1 MKPSPRIKSFGVKM
15 FRIGTLADWFG
26 KGIVEGIRESRRC
39 GADGVQLYA
48 WNEFD
53 PRTVSH
59 ETIRAVRDTAGECGQ
74 EVTALCGELGGHGLE
89 IAADNPRKIDYL
101 KRVADL
107 ALDLGCRIVTTH
119 IGIVPADGESEKY
132 AVMKKACAEIGAYA
146 ASRGAV
152 VAIETGPE
160 PVARLKAFVD
170 DCNGESGLDGGI
182 AGRGIGGQKAGGIGI
197 NYDPA
202 NLVMV
207 TGDDEVEGVGRAG
220 ASIVHTHA
228 KDGKMSHFA
237 GPEEVY
243 GLFAQGGI
251 EAISKVSAW
260 FTETPLGRGK
270 VRWLPYLRALKEIGY
285 DGYLTI
291 EREVKENA
299 AEDIL
304 IAVKFLKEIIP
315 QV

>member
-1 MKPSPRIKSFGVKM
+1 VKP
-15 FRIGTLADWFG
+15 
-26 KGIVEGIRESRRC
+26 E
-39 GADGVQLYA
+39 
-48 WNEFD
+48 
-53 PRTVSH
+53 TV
-59 ETIRAVRDTAGECGQ
+59 RAVRDTAGECGQ

-89 IAADNPRKIDYL
+89 IAADNPGKIDYL
-101 KRVADL
+101 KRVVDL
-107 ALDLGCRIVTTH
+107 ALELGCRIVTTH
-119 IGIVPADGESEKY
+119 IGIVPADGGGEKY
-132 AVMKKACAEIGAYA
+132 AVMKKACAEIGAWA

-160 PVARLKAFVD
+160 PVARLRAFVD
-170 DCNGESGLDGGI
+170 DCNGADG
-182 AGRGIGGQKAGGIGI
+182 AGIGI

-207 TGDDEVEGVGRAG
+207 TGDDEVEGVRIAG
-220 ASIVHTHA
+220 FSIVHTHA
-228 KDGKMSHFA
+228 KDGRMNHFA

-260 FTETPLGRGK
+260 FTETPLGQGT
-270 VRWLPYLRALKEIGY
+270 VRWLPYLRALRETGY

-299 AEDIL
+299 AEDIRT
-304 IAVKFLKEIIP
+304 AVNFLKELIP
-315 QV
+315 QI

>member
-1 MKPSPRIKSFGVKM
+1 M

-26 KGIVEGIRESRRC
+26 KGIIEGIRESRHC

-53 PRTVSH
+53 PRTAKA
-59 ETIRAVRDTAGECGQ
+59 ETIRAVRDTAKECGQ

-89 IAADNPRKIDYL
+89 IPADNSQKIDYL
-101 KRVADL
+101 KRTVDL
-107 ALDLGCRIVTTH
+107 ALELDCRIVTTH
-119 IGIVPADGESEKY
+119 IGIIPADEKSEKY
-132 AVMKKACAEIGAYA
+132 AVLKKACVEITAWA
-146 ASRGAV
+146 ASRGAA

-170 DCNGESGLDGGI
+170 ACNESAGTPAAGSGTSSGGL
-182 AGRGIGGQKAGGIGI
+182 AI

-207 TGDDEVEGVGRAG
+207 TNDDEVEGVRHAG

-228 KDGKMSHFA
+228 KDGIMNHFA
-237 GPEEVY
+237 GPDEVY

-260 FTETPLGRGK
+260 FTETPLGQGK
-270 VRWLPYLRALKEIGY
+270 VRWIPYLKALKETGY

-299 AEDIL
+299 ARDIL
-304 IAVKFLKEIIP
+304 TAVKFLKDLIP
-315 QV
+315 RI

>member
-1 MKPSPRIKSFGVKM
+1 M

-53 PRTVSH
+53 PRTVKP
-59 ETIRAVRDTAGECGQ
+59 ETVRAVRDTAGECGQ

-89 IAADNPRKIDYL
+89 IAAGNPGKIDYL
-101 KRVADL
+101 KRVVDL
-107 ALDLGCRIVTTH
+107 GLELGCRIVTTH
-119 IGIVPADGESEKY
+119 IGIVPAGTDSEKY
-132 AVMKKACAEIGAYA
+132 SVMKKACTEIGAWA

-170 DCNGESGLDGGI
+170 DCNGEAVAGGAS
-182 AGRGIGGQKAGGIGI
+182 AGGRGIGI

-207 TGDDEVEGVGRAG
+207 TGDDEVKGVRIAG
-220 ASIVHTHA
+220 PSIVHTHA
-228 KDGKMSHFA
+228 KDGRMNFFA
-237 GPEEVY
+237 GPDEVY
-243 GLFAQGGI
+243 SLFARGGI
-251 EAISKVSAW
+251 EIISKVSTW
-260 FTETPLGRGK
+260 FTETPLGQGT
-270 VRWLPYLRALKEIGY
+270 VRWLPYLGALKETGY

-299 AEDIL
+299 AQDIL
-304 IAVKFLKEIIP
+304 AAVNFLKELIP
-315 QV
+315 QI

>member
-1 MKPSPRIKSFGVKM
+1 M
-15 FRIGTLADWFG
+15 FKIGTLADWFG

-53 PRTVSH
+53 PRTVKA
-59 ETIRAVRDTAGECGQ
+59 ETVRAVRDTAKECGQ
-74 EVTALCGELGGHGLE
+74 EVAALCGELGGHGFE
-89 IAADNPRKIDYL
+89 IAADNPQKIDYL
-101 KRVADL
+101 KRVVDL
-107 ALDLGCRIVTTH
+107 ALELECGIVTTH

-132 AVMKKACAEIGAYA
+132 AVMKKACVEIGAYA
-146 ASRGAV
+146 AAHGAV

-170 DCNGESGLDGGI
+170 ACNAGG
-182 AGRGIGGQKAGGIGI
+182 GRGIGV

-207 TGDDEVEGVGRAG
+207 TGDDEVEGVRRA
-220 ASIVHTHA
+220 ASSIVHTHA
-228 KDGKMSHFA
+228 KDGRMNHFA
-237 GPEEVY
+237 GPGEVY
-243 GLFAQGGI
+243 ALFAQGGI
-251 EAISKVSAW
+251 EALSQVSAW
-260 FTETPLGRGK
+260 FTETPLGQGA
-270 VRWLPYLRALKEIGY
+270 VRWLSYLRALKETGY

-304 IAVKFLKEIIP
+304 TAVKFLKEIIP
-315 QV
+315 QI

>member
-1 MKPSPRIKSFGVKM
+1 M

-53 PRTVSH
+53 PRTVKP
-59 ETIRAVRDTAGECGQ
+59 ETVRAVRDAAGECGQ

-89 IAADNPRKIDYL
+89 IAADNPGKIDYL
-101 KRVADL
+101 KRVVDL
-107 ALDLGCRIVTTH
+107 ALELGCRIVTTH
-119 IGIVPADGESEKY
+119 IGIVPAGTDSEKY
-132 AVMKKACAEIGAYA
+132 AVMKRACAEIGAWA

-170 DCNGESGLDGGI
+170 DCNGE
-182 AGRGIGGQKAGGIGI
+182 AGTGGGIGI

-207 TGDDEVEGVGRAG
+207 TGDDEVEGVRIGG

-228 KDGKMSHFA
+228 KDGRMNHFA
-237 GPEEVY
+237 GSEEVY

-260 FTETPLGRGK
+260 FTETPLGQGA
-270 VRWLPYLRALKEIGY
+270 VRWLPYLRALRKTGY

-299 AEDIL
+299 ARDIL
-304 IAVKFLKEIIP
+304 TAVNFLRELIP
-315 QV
+315 QI

>member
-1 MKPSPRIKSFGVKM
+1 M

-26 KGIVEGIRESRRC
+26 LGIVEGIRESRRC

-53 PRTVSH
+53 PRTVQP
-59 ETIRAVRDTAGECGQ
+59 ETVRAVRDTAGECGQ

-89 IAADNPRKIDYL
+89 IAGDNPGKIDYL
-101 KRVADL
+101 KRVVDL
-107 ALDLGCRIVTTH
+107 ALELNCRVVTTH
-119 IGIVPADGESEKY
+119 IGVVPADGGSEKY
-132 AVMKKACAEIGAYA
+132 AAMKKACVEIGAYA
-146 ASRGAV
+146 ASRGSV

-160 PVARLKAFVD
+160 PVARLRAFVD
-170 DCNGESGLDGGI
+170 DCNGEAG
-182 AGRGIGGQKAGGIGI
+182 GRGIGV

-207 TGDDEVEGVGRAG
+207 TGDDEVEGVRRAG
-220 ASIVHTHA
+220 DAIVHTHA
-228 KDGKMSHFA
+228 KDGRMNHYA

-260 FTETPLGRGK
+260 FTETPLGQGQ
-270 VRWLPYLRALKEIGY
+270 VRWLPYLRALKETGY

-299 AEDIL
+299 AADIL
-304 IAVKFLKEIIP
+304 AAVTFLKGLIP